1 MFSDNLKR
9 LRKKKKLSQEDMA
22 RYLGITR
29 QGYSKYEN
37 DNSEPSFEML
47 IKIADKFNISTD
59 ELLGRTIKAEK
70 EEQSIT
76 ESLFPFDVV
85 GISQNDFENLS
96 AYQQEVLQWA
106 ASESGPNFMNRSEN
120 VLDMMEQL
128 EIAYEVYRAI
138 QNRKNQNN

>member
-1 MFSDNLKR
+1 MKVHDRIRS
-9 LRKKKKLSQEDMA
+9 LRERENISREDFA
-22 RYLGITR
+22 QKIGVTYAAL
-29 QGYSKYEN
+29 SKYETGSRAP
-37 DNSEPSFEML
+37 DFDTL
-47 IKIADKFNISTD
+47 IKIADYFDVTTD
-59 ELLGRTIKAEK
+59 YLLGRSEK
-70 EEQSIT
+70 KVESKK